1 MDPTIPNG
9 GVIGAYVN
17 VCKELTEEQFCE
29 RGPYPFLL
37 HSTETGPIVPTDKTR
52 GITID
57 RLVLSDDPKKRGL
70 EKLSQKKAY
79 TVFVLNPR
87 NPKDN
92 RVTVGCSSTCD
103 VQINDES
110 VSTLHAYLEREDT
123 GYFIRDNESAAGT
136 QVNDTLLDS
145 GESREL
151 SPGDRI
157 TLGLVDLM
165 FLTPAKF
172 YHFVRRF
179 FRMQTKKPWTSRGD

>member
-1 MDPTIPNG
+1 MKSTITNV

-17 VCKELTEEQFCE
+17 VCRELTEDQFRE

-37 HSTETGPIVPTDKTR
+37 HSLETGPLVPTDATR
-52 GITID
+52 GVTID

-70 EKLSQKKAY
+70 NKASQEDAY
-79 TVFVLNPR
+79 TVFVIQPR
-87 NPKDN
+87 NPKDD

-103 VQINDES
+103 MQINDES
-110 VSTLHAYLEREDT
+110 VSTLHAYLEHKGA
-123 GYFIRDNESAAGT
+123 GYFIRDNDSAAGT
-136 QVNDTLLDS
+136 EVNDELLDS

-151 SPGDRI
+151 SSGDRI

-165 FLTPAKF
+165 FLMPAEF

-179 FRMQTKKPWTSRGD
+179 FRMQTETKGA